1 MIIALRRPTKVRAPA
16 VFRVPAPLDE
26 ELAFVLLL
34 AVEDAVGFADVT
46 ESEGVEELVWDE

>member
-46 ESEGVEELVWDE
+46 ESEGVEELV